1 MLKFQSPVVLQMQ
14 DGELIAVDDV
24 WLSVVRGRVWI
35 TQAADPD
42 DHFLDGGQA
51 IKLSAGSCAL
61 VGAEG
66 PAQVALAA
74 PTYTPQLRRAR
85 EAAQWLLSLF
95 RPRAAWISPP
105 TN

>member
-1 MLKFQSPVVLQMQ
+1 MLKFQTPVVLQMQ
-14 DGELIAVDDV
+14 DGELLAVDDV

-66 PAQVALAA
+66 PAQVSLVAA
-74 PTYTPQLRRAR
+74 PSRWQALKR
-85 EAAQWLLSLF
+85 EASKWVPRFTF
-95 RPRAAWISPP
+95 RRPSWTSPP